1 MGEVSDMI
9 VYIAGPYSAPT
20 KEGIQANID
29 AAEAVGKHILRMGY
43 VPLVPHKITSFWQ
56 DDPQFDHMNH
66 GDWMKKVCLP
76 LLDKCD
82 AIVMCPGWKDSP
94 GSVME
99 HQHAS
104 MTGKHIFYHEEGIR

>member
-1 MGEVSDMI
+1 MI

-20 KEGIQANID
+20 REGVQTNID
-29 AAEAVGKHILRMGY
+29 AAEVVGKSILQMGY
-43 VPLVPHKITSFWQ
+43 VPLIPHRITAFW
-56 DDPQFDHMNH
+56 DEDPQFDHMAH
-66 GDWMKKVCLP
+66 GDWLHKVCLP

-82 AIVMCPGWKDSP
+82 AIVMVPGWKDSP

-104 MTGKHIFYHEEGIR
+104 NRGIPIFYHEEAA